1 MSSLFLPK
9 LIEVKM
15 QALEKWADC
24 AAVPEIR
31 EGIGSLHSKVLLPD
45 FAAMK
50 SLDGSSIMDYTSQSK
65 VQLTAFGNH

>member
-15 QALEKWADC
+15 QALEKKADC

-31 EGIGSLHSKVLLPD
+31 EDIG
-45 FAAMK
+45 F
-50 SLDGSSIMDYTSQSK
+50 
-65 VQLTAFGNH
+65 